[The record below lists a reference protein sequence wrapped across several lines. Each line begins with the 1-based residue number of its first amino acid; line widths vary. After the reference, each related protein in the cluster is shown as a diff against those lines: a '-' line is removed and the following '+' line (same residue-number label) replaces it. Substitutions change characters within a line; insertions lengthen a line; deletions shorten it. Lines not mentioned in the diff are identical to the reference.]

1 MLWIEWR
8 STFNLHNPAYT
19 TVQSCSVTNGTEPTG
34 SSEIQ
39 VLLHK
44 WSLDSYTPNN
54 KTSCKNFSQHSTQSC
69 SLEIP
74 TPIPTSVTFLI
85 EGIAGKPAFGGLSCS
100 GAPTT
105 VHPRQRSHDGAPTTA
120 WRHQCAA
127 RWHVCAGVCRKHRS
141 VFASHA
147 AVAGGYSHYNWKAL
161 VRTHVSCH
169 MYCY

>member
-1 MLWIEWR
+1 MYISAHQQCMTPTAVNSTEPSQRWSVRQGVCQLCVQIQAKVCPQTPHTLVLCSEWFMLWIEWR

-54 KTSCKNFSQHSTQSC
+54 KTSCKNVSQHSTQSC

-74 TPIPTSVTFLI
+74 TPIPTSVPFPFLLI
-85 EGIAGKPAFGGLSCS
+85 EVILYY
-100 GAPTT
+100 T
-105 VHPRQRSHDGAPTTA
+105 
-120 WRHQCAA
+120 
-127 RWHVCAGVCRKHRS
+127 
-141 VFASHA
+141 
-147 AVAGGYSHYNWKAL
+147 
-161 VRTHVSCH
+161 
-169 MYCY
+169 